1 MTIDYKSVFQKFWDE
16 MQSHVLFRE
25 MEDTVEAS
33 SWHREANVLVHT
45 QMVVAEYMKIWTD
58 VSDKKMYLGALAA
71 MFHDVGK
78 PEAEEVKESEE
89 RGVYR
94 RYAGHEQVSAVEFLA
109 CMTSTPGMMARL
121 DELQLDLEDVYITAW
136 MIEHHLPYQMK
147 DVAKRQGYYDTV
159 AHFGCVDAFFS
170 LLRADCRGRI
180 SDDHPT
186 KLQAVEDWI
195 AEFAKHEPTPG
206 RPKTGKTA
214 YVLIGTSSAGKS
226 TLRRQFGGN
235 LGFNMDMVRLEQY
248 PSEGTAKEQY
258 QHAFTQSCENK
269 ADFNNAVEKALTAAF
284 EDEPSIVVSDN
295 TNVSKKSR
303 AAFIARARQ
312 KGYRVVGV
320 LMMVHPH
327 VALAR
332 QRKRE
337 DREGV
342 PIWGQF
348 RALSMPTFTTEVD
361 AMTYH
366 IPPEA
371 MSD

>member
-1 MTIDYKSVFQKFWDE
+1 MTIDYKSVYLKFWDE

-45 QMVVAEYMKIWTD
+45 KMVHTEYLKIWTD
-58 VSDKKMYLGALAA
+58 PFDKKMYLGALAS

-78 PEAEEVKESEE
+78 PEAEEVRESEE

-109 CMTSTPGMMARL
+109 CMTSAPGMEARL
-121 DELQLDLEDVYITAW
+121 DELHLDLEDVYITAW

-147 DVAKRQGYYDTV
+147 DVAKRQGYYDTI

-195 AEFAKHEPTPG
+195 AEFATHEASPE
-206 RPKTGKTA
+206 REKTGKTA

-226 TLRRQFGGN
+226 TLRRQFCAGP
-235 LGFNMDMVRLEQY
+235 GFNMDSVRLDLY

-269 ADFNNAVEKALTAAF
+269 SDFNNAVEKALGDAF
-284 EDEPSIVVSDN
+284 AGDPSVVVSDN
-295 TNVSKKSR
+295 TNCSKKSR

-342 PIWGQF
+342 PIWSQF